1 MLLLSGCIG
10 GDSTVTDDITDI
22 DDTSDDP
29 SNPDLFEGD
38 EAGECTDGADN
49 DQNGLF
55 DCNDPNCSGSPDC
68 AAPDDNNTQPDDN
81 NTQPDDN
88 NTQPDDNNTQPD
100 DNNTQP
106 DDNNTE
112 PQLWQDVNLTEQ
124 MIQSGVLDSSEC
136 GILMLVNE
144 WDITSKW
151 DESAFRLA
159 VLNTEPPAVDV
170 WIATYENDAGDTI
183 LPSLYDWRNGVIDT
197 DSSGRIYIFDSD
209 EEISFWFEGIDNEY
223 DLGLI
228 CLPSQR
234 DAIMQLF
241 ETIDPRWA
249 NPAIPELTDQQ
260 VVEFRDTY
268 ENGTASLCEIISLN
282 MWYGAGQDGYDSPKR
297 HHNKQIQVIEEL
309 GVTEVNFWFAN
320 LSMALQ
326 NQGERWLPSL
336 DDWFVEV
343 YGWVPDYSYAGTS
356 NFAIIDNSGLH
367 FVNDFEDIGEFC
379 DSNSRED
386 VARFLVQMGYAPS
399 DLKYSIAIRGTNE
412 SLTPYDQALR
422 DEGLDESMQ
431 GMEPIHLG
439 MDLECNIAENDTFP
453 HTGHHWIFRGQ
464 IINEDILNISS
475 FGAQVGDLVECV
487 VDFTISNFTFS
498 ISSGY
503 WHITERGLLLYDG
516 NITQTGGV
524 ADIIECDVSILNP
537 NQDEYTILY
546 FWVVDNDGD
555 SEISFEGGDW
565 WSNYSTNGTFNPNNP
580 EPGNG
585 FSSIQIEREQ
595 MIRCIVEIYTPDDA
609 QQMLDYGFD
618 AMIYQ
623 GNLGVLGIDFWIQNS
638 NPIIDSID
646 ITSNNGKAADNHQCL
661 VQTSDADNDSISIVY
676 EWYVNGVLTTVKD
689 QFFDG
694 QAENL
699 QSGDELKCTATAH
712 DGEGGTTNASTSVT
726 VT

>member
-1 MLLLSGCIG
+1 MLLLSGCLG
-10 GDSTVTDDITDI
+10 GDSTATDDDTDI
-22 DDTSDDP
+22 DDTPIDT

-68 AAPDDNNTQPDDN
+68 AAPDDN

-249 NPAIPELTDQQ
+249 NPAIPELWDHQ

-268 ENGTASLCEIISLN
+268 ENGTASLCEIVYLDVFFNPSEN
-282 MWYGAGQDGYDSPKR
+282 GYDLAKR

-320 LSMALQ
+320 LSDSDSM
-326 NQGERWLPSL
+326 ERWLPSL

-343 YGWVPDYSYAGTS
+343 YGWVPDYYSGAIGH
-356 NFAIIDNSGLH
+356 FVIIDNSGLH
-367 FVNDFEDIGEFC
+367 FPNVGDIGEFC

-399 DLKYSIAIRGTNE
+399 ELKDSIAIRGTNE
-412 SLTPYDQALR
+412 SLTPYDQV
-422 DEGLDESMQ
+422 EIITS
-431 GMEPIHLG
+431 PWSIHLG
-439 MDLECNIAENDTFP
+439 MDLECDILENNTFP

-475 FGAQVGDLVECV
+475 FGAQVGDMVACV
-487 VDFTISNFTFS
+487 VDYTIYNSTFS
-498 ISSGY
+498 IESSP
-503 WHITERGLLLYDG
+503 WQITERGLLLYDG

-537 NQDEYTILY
+537 NQDEYAILY
-546 FWVVDNDGD
+546 YWAVDNDGD
-555 SEISFEGGDW
+555 SEISYEGGDW

-595 MIRCIVEIYTPDDA
+595 MIRCIVEMYTPADA
-609 QQMLDYGFD
+609 QQMLDYGYD
-618 AMIYQ
+618 GTVAQ
-623 GNLGVLGIDFWIQNS
+623 RNLGVLNIDFWIQNS
-638 NPIIDSID
+638 NPIIDSIELLSD
-646 ITSNNGKAADNHQCL
+646 NKKHTDNHQCS
-661 VQTSDADNDSISIVY
+661 VQTSDVDNDSISIVY
-676 EWYVNGVLTTVKD
+676 EWYVNGGPTTVKD

-699 QSGDELKCTATAH
+699 QSGDVLICVATAD
-712 DGEGGTTNASTSVT
+712 DGEGGTTNASASVT